1 MSYFVFLR
9 QGMYVALLVA
19 LAGLVLIIETRDLPV
34 TMLVLTI
41 SVLQIQSFSRHFFQA
56 REMWLPIA

>member
-41 SVLQIQSFSRHFFQA
+41 SVLQIQSFSRHFSQA

>member
-1 MSYFVFLR
+1 
-9 QGMYVALLVA
+9 MYVALLVA

-41 SVLQIQSFSRHFFQA
+41 SVLQIQSFSRHFSQA